1 MWMANRK
8 IYRQREFGA
17 SNPFAK
23 ALLRARKLASIS
35 IGSVNN
41 SDCWCFKHQKNCTD
55 AAIPK
60 EIVSLGSP

>member
-55 AAIPK
+55 AAIAK